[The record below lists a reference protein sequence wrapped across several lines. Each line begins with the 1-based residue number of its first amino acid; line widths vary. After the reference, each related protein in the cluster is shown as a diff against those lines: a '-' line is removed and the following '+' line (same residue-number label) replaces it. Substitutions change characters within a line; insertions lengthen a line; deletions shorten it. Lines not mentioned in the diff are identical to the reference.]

1 LKEAES
7 LLLKAARFP
16 AIFVLI
22 IWVIKIV
29 DVFLGLDFRS
39 WGVYPRDLTGLRG
52 IIFYPLLH
60 GDAREEGFQLF
71 GHFDHVFSNS
81 IPLLVLGFI
90 LFYSYRKVAYKV
102 WAAIWVISG
111 AAVWMFA
118 RGSIHIGASGLV
130 YGLAFF
136 VFFSGVFR
144 KDMKSIA
151 LALLVAFFYG
161 GLVWG
166 VLPLQSG
173 VSWEGHLFGAFAGTM
188 MAWWYQDVGVE
199 KKTYAWMSEKE
210 ENPREVVE
218 KPFWVKEE
226 LEVPPAVQE
235 KIDADAALRALK
247 VKYHIK
253 KNPPKSE

>member
-1 LKEAES
+1 M
-7 LLLKAARFP
+7 RFP
-16 AIFVLI
+16 AIFVLV
-22 IWVIKIV
+22 IWLIKIV

-39 WGVYPRDLTGLRG
+39 WGVWPREITGLRG

-71 GHFDHVFSNS
+71 GHFDHVFSNT

-90 LFYSYRKVAYKV
+90 LFHSYRKVALKV

-144 KDMKSIA
+144 KDVRSIA

-166 VLPLQSG
+166 VLPLQAG
-173 VSWEGHLFGAFAGTM
+173 VSWEGHLFGGLAGAM
-188 MAWWYQDVGVE
+188 MAWWYQDVGVQ
-199 KKTYAWMSEKE
+199 TRSYAWMNEKE
-210 ENPREVVE
+210 ENPNEIVE

-226 LEVPPAVQE
+226 VEVPPAVQE

-253 KNPPKSE
+253 KTPPKSE